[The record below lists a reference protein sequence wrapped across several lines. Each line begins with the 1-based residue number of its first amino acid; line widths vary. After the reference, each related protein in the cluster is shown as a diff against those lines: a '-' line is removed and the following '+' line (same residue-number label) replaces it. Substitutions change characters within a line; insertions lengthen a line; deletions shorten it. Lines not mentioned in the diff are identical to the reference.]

1 MGSIVVI
8 LKGREIPVYDPV
20 MALEAPAV
28 EAASFSSLTG
38 HALMS
43 AATSDAT
50 LSSTSLIDC
59 LPFSIFHNTA
69 DFQ

>member
-1 MGSIVVI
+1 
-8 LKGREIPVYDPV
+8 
-20 MALEAPAV
+20 MAFEALAV

-59 LPFSIFHNTA
+59 LPFSIFHNLTG
-69 DFQ
+69 FQ